1 MDGLRMWL
9 LSNVFISANCEWG
22 PWTGGPCSA
31 TCGQSGIQNNKRIK
45 TRIEKDGGKCLG
57 SSTVTIGCNRIKCPS
72 TIYFI
77 SFHLTFS
84 ILSKDNRLWRRRRQ
98 FVVTWRGIRSSR
110 IHSSVRGQVSWAGSW
125 LVHWLQ
131 LSSHCLTQCGIGS
144 LQL

>member
-1 MDGLRMWL
+1 MWEKFLWNFESWFCWIYQKQIWCCRGHVRCSLFSPGRNLESHSEMKMKDSYNSDMNLILR
-9 LSNVFISANCEWG
+9 F
-22 PWTGGPCSA
+22 
-31 TCGQSGIQNNKRIK
+31 K
-45 TRIEKDGGKCLG
+45 
-57 SSTVTIGCNRIKCPS
+57 PS
-72 TIYFI
+72 TLLLLLLL
-77 SFHLTFS
+77 LTFS
-84 ILSKDNRLWRRRRQ
+84 ILFKDNRLWRRRRQ